1 MRIAI
6 TGGAGFVSSHV
17 ADALMK
23 DGHDVILM
31 DKVPPRWHPSVL
43 YRPLDITDR
52 TDCLQAFTGFQVVF
66 HLAAMANT
74 QQAVN
79 DPWLCTQLNCLG
91 TVNVLDGA
99 KNAGVERVVIAGS
112 TLISGLQEETMLY
125 DPYKRAEDAEMLLEG
140 EPLTILNSEHPYVTS
155 KVFEEMIAR
164 DYTTQYGLP
173 HTVLRYGIQYG
184 PRMTPGVVVHSF
196 IERALRGDP
205 LTIHGDGKQWR
216 QYVHVHDVAAAHKAV
231 IDFWD
236 ESENETFN
244 LVGPNKVT
252 IQDIADAVVKAIP
265 GTTIEYG
272 DPRKGDIT
280 VKPVSGTHAQ
290 DKLAWTPK
298 IGLEEGIAA
307 TVDWYRR
314 NLSSG
319 MRRK

>member
-6 TGGAGFVSSHV
+6 TGGAGFVGSHV
-17 ADALMK
+17 ADVLMK
-23 DGHDVILM
+23 DGHDIVLM
-31 DKVPPRWHPSVL
+31 DKYPTRWHPTVM
-43 YRPLDITDR
+43 YRPLDVTDR
-52 TDCLQAFTGFQVVF
+52 TDCLQAFAGVQVVF
-66 HLAAMANT
+66 HLAAMSNT

-112 TLISGLQEETMLY
+112 TLISGLQAWGPEDEKNKLTDQVFEESPLY
-125 DPYKRAEDAEMLLEG
+125 V
-140 EPLTILNSEHPYVTS
+140 LNSEHPYVTS

-164 DYTTQYGLP
+164 DYTAQFGLP
-173 HTVLRYGIQYG
+173 HTILRYGIQYG

-196 IERALRGDP
+196 IERALRGEP
-205 LTIHGDGKQWR
+205 LTIHGDGQQWR

-231 IDFWD
+231 IDNWNS
-236 ESENETFN
+236 SENATFN
-244 LVGPNKVT
+244 LVGQGKVT
-252 IQDIADAVVKAIP
+252 IQDIADAVVKAVP

-272 DPRKGDIT
+272 EARKGDIE
-280 VKPVSGTHAQ
+280 VKQVSSSHAEAGLGW
-290 DKLAWTPK
+290 KAK

-307 TVDWYRR
+307 TVEWYRR

-319 MRRK
+319 MRRKS